1 MALSYSKLGTYR
13 RCPKQYEYASVMKI
27 PRAISAGESFGS
39 SIHNT
44 LKRWG
49 ELELSAQPQKP
60 NAKKQLTLFLDEPVH
75 HDVAEPLTQE
85 TLLSLWRRNFIA
97 EGYENRA
104 AMDEKFKA
112 GEEALRHFFAWWS
125 EKKRD
130 VVCVEQ
136 SFKLHVTGDIILNG
150 RFDRIER
157 GPKGLAI
164 IDFKT
169 TVPRAQENV
178 DSDLQLSVYAL
189 AAIEEWNEPIESLTL
204 LCIGES
210 GIVEQRTTRSKT
222 QLDQAKTTIAQ
233 LAEGIAA
240 KDFTPKP
247 TMEKCRY
254 CPYRDICP
262 AKAA

>member
-49 ELELSAQPQKP
+49 ELELGKKP
-60 NAKKQLTLFLDEPVH
+60 VDAKKQLTLSFEEPVH
-75 HDVAEPLTQE
+75 HDTDVPLTME

-104 AMDEKFKA
+104 VMDEKFKA

-136 SFKLHVTGDIILNG
+136 SFKMHANGIVLTG

-157 GPKGLAI
+157 GPKGLVI

-169 TVPRAQENV
+169 TMPRTQENV
-178 DSDLQLSVYAL
+178 DADLQLSVYAL
-189 AAIEEWNEPIESLTL
+189 AAMEEWNEPVESLTL
-204 LCIGES
+204 LCIGEKKT
-210 GIVEQRTTRSKT
+210 VEQRTTRSKA
-222 QLDQAKTTIAQ
+222 QLNQAKATIAG

-240 KDFTPKP
+240 KDFTPTP
-247 TMEKCRY
+247 SVEKCRY

-262 AKAA
+262 TRAV